1 MSRSSFLSE
10 LKRRNVLRAATL
22 YAAGAWL
29 IVQIATQVSPFFD
42 IPNWVVRWIVV
53 AAAIGFPFAMLLSWF
68 YELTPEGFK
77 RENDADVTES
87 VRYSTG
93 RKLDFAIIGVL
104 SLAVVLLLADRL
116 VLHRGQAAADA
127 VPGKSIAVLPFR
139 DLSPNHDQS
148 YFSDGMSEEL
158 LNALAQ
164 VKDLKVAG
172 RTSSFHFRD
181 AGDDLSA
188 VGKALGVANVLEG
201 SVRTQDNKVRIAARL
216 VEIADGRELWS
227 HEYDGDLSD
236 VFKLQED
243 IAQAIAGQL
252 RIVLV
257 GEQKSQ
263 LVPELT
269 SNPEAHALYLRAS
282 DIFVRRDGAHFPE
295 AISDLRQAIA
305 LDPKFARAHARL
317 GAVLAVAS
325 NYTTMDFMTSV
336 EQAET
341 ESRAA
346 LTLNPKLAEAHA
358 VLGLARLDLRD
369 YVGART
375 ELEQALAID
384 PRDTTA
390 LGWLGAL
397 WIEVGYTAKATE
409 IYDRILAIDPL
420 LPSALAWRG
429 GAYFRDG
436 DSADGRRVLEKSV
449 ALGLSWG
456 EARLADLDYADG
468 RKTEAIAGA
477 TRGMKAYLAE
487 FPEGTSAILAQGF
500 YADDP
505 QVRMKAVAAIDAY
518 LATKP
523 KTPAGAAAWG
533 LLRMGE
539 PARALELAAPAPTG
553 NDLLFLRDIFSRFGK
568 DARALPQFGS
578 FLRQMGIATF
588 WDRYGPPPGCRRK
601 DDDAYACD

>member
-1 MSRSSFLSE
+1 MSFFAE

-29 IVQIATQVSPFFD
+29 LVQVATQVLPFFD
-42 IPNWVVRWIVV
+42 FPNWIVRWIVI
-53 AAAIGFPFAMLLSWF
+53 AAIIGFPFALVLSWF

-77 RENDADVTES
+77 RESEVEQSES
-87 VRYSTG
+87 LTYSTG
-93 RKLDFAIIGVL
+93 RKLDFWIIGVL
-104 SLAVVLLLADRL
+104 TVAVVLLLTNTFVRHKDENAAPG
-116 VLHRGQAAADA
+116 VQA
-127 VPGKSIAVLPFR
+127 PGKSIAVLPFL
-139 DLSPNHDQS
+139 DLSPNHDQG

-181 AGDDLSA
+181 AGSDLSV

-201 SVRTQDNKVRIAARL
+201 SVRKQDNKVRIAARL

-269 SNPEAHALYLRAS
+269 PNPEAHALYLRAS
-282 DIFVRRDGAHFPE
+282 DIFVRRDGTHFPE

-317 GAVLAVAS
+317 GAMLAVAS
-325 NYTTMDFMTSV
+325 SYTTMDFVASV
-336 EQAET
+336 EQAKT
-341 ESRAA
+341 EAQAA
-346 LTLNPKLAEAHA
+346 LVLDPKLAEAHA
-358 VLGLARLDLRD
+358 VLGLGRLELRD
-369 YVGART
+369 FVGSRT

-390 LGWLGAL
+390 LGWLGGY
-397 WIEVGYTAKATE
+397 WMEVGYTEKATQV
-409 IYDRILAIDPL
+409 YDRTLTLDPL

-429 GAYFRDG
+429 GDLFRHG
-436 DSADGRRVLEKSV
+436 NNAAARRTLEQSV

-456 EARLADLDYADG
+456 EMRLADLQYADG
-468 RKTEAIAGA
+468 SKAEAITSA
-477 TRGMKAYLAE
+477 TRGLKVHLAA
-487 FPEGTSAILAQGF
+487 FPEGTSSILAQGL

-505 QVRMKAVAAIDAY
+505 QARAKAIAAIDDY

-523 KTPAGAAAWG
+523 RTPAGAAAWA
-533 LLRMGE
+533 LLRLGE
-539 PARALELAAPAPTG
+539 PARALEVAAPAPTG
-553 NDLLFLRDIFSRFGK
+553 NDLLLFSDVWSRFGK
-568 DARALPQFGS
+568 DARALPQFGA
-578 FLRQMGIATF
+578 FLRRTGIAAF
-588 WDRYGPPPGCRRK
+588 WDRYGPPPGCRRNA
-601 DDDAYACD
+601 DASYVCE